1 MAYDPGMSRRSRLL
15 AGVAAAALL
24 LQVAFVD
31 APSASAEIPAT
42 LDPAGVSVAAYGGW
56 AAWSRRDPA
65 TGRYAL
71 VTRSPQGV
79 ISPSPVPDS
88 GSPFDVELGAARGAG
103 VAAAYSRCA
112 DTARRRGCHIFT
124 LGLGPGAASERLL
137 SPPGGGSVHEPA
149 VWKAEVVF
157 LRRSS
162 SGGTRRPDGLFAWKI
177 GSRAVQAL
185 ALPSSRGNR
194 NARWPA
200 GLTGLITGLAFNGRQ
215 IGYSTS
221 NLVGSSGETTLWF
234 EALGGRP
241 ELIDQETG
249 GAGNV
254 CPPEFVSPQLS
265 GSWLYAYLH
274 ACDPSANP
282 RLDRLTRYRRG
293 EVQRATHTFLH
304 AGDEAIGSVVPD
316 GAGVDWNAEGGIE
329 RLAHVSWRRITAPV
343 PQTFCS
349 RSDPF
354 C

>member
-1 MAYDPGMSRRSRLL
+1 MAYHLGMSRRSRLL
-15 AGVAAAALL
+15 VGVAAAALV
-24 LQVAFVD
+24 LQFLGAR
-31 APSASAEIPAT
+31 SARAQAPAT

-56 AAWSRRDPA
+56 AAWSHREA
-65 TGRYAL
+65 STGRYAL
-71 VTRSPQGV
+71 VTRSPRGV
-79 ISPSPVPDS
+79 ISASPIPDS
-88 GSPFDVELGAARGAG
+88 GSPFDVELGPARGAG
-103 VAAAYSRCA
+103 VAAVYSRCA
-112 DTARRRGCHIFT
+112 DAARRRGCHIFSLE
-124 LGLGPGAASERLL
+124 LGAGAASERLL

-149 VWKAEVVF
+149 AWKAEVVF

-177 GSRAVQAL
+177 GSRSVQAL

-194 NARWPA
+194 NASWPA
-200 GLTGLITGLAFNGRQ
+200 GLTGLIKGLTFNGRQ
-215 IGYSTS
+215 VGYSTS
-221 NLVGSSGETTLWF
+221 NEVASSGETTLWF
-234 EALGGRP
+234 QPLGGRP

-249 GAGNV
+249 SAGNV

-282 RLDRLTRYRRG
+282 RLDRLTRYRHG
-293 EVQRATHTFLH
+293 EVQRATYTFLH
-304 AGDEAIGSVVPD
+304 AGDESIGSAVLD
-316 GAGVDWNAEGGIE
+316 GSGVDWNAEAGIE

-343 PQTFCS
+343 PQTFCG